1 MGQRL
6 GLAGFQNTG
15 KSFTRRYI
23 PDGENVII
31 IQPSKKAS
39 YLFTGP
45 KNATKL
51 SPEEL
56 DEAVKEGKRKMLGTF
71 DLVSPEGKFKN
82 LQQAAVNLKD
92 AGPHTDEF
100 DVLRTLLKYKKAG
113 YFKPEHLKGNVIFAP
128 EFEDLEASLDFV
140 DKLLP
145 WVHTVILPDFTHF
158 ITERI
163 TSQNFLNQ
171 KFGNEAFGRY
181 LEAAAESFRSFIRKS
196 DYLRENLIVVT
207 EYHIEEN
214 KERSRFEIFVPGG
227 KMVKEKFLP
236 SSYYDF
242 FLFTDLL
249 HDEMDETNQPEFRY
263 VTRATKTYPEARSMG
278 LYDTLYVPNNLQD
291 VLTKLREQFNI
302 QVNAA

>member
-23 PDGENVII
+23 PDGENVIV
-31 IQPSKKAS
+31 IQPSRKAS

-45 KNATKL
+45 KGVENFTT
-51 SPEEL
+51 EQI
-56 DEAVKEGKRKMLGTF
+56 DEAIKTGKRRMLGTF

-82 LQQAAVNLKD
+82 LQQAAAGLKD
-92 AGPHTDEF
+92 SGPHTDQF
-100 DVLRTLLKYKKAG
+100 DALRTLLKYKKAG

-128 EFEDLEASLDFV
+128 QFEDLQTSLQFV

-171 KFGNEAFGRY
+171 KFGNEAFSRY
-181 LEAAAESFRSFIRKS
+181 LEAAAESFRSFIRES
-196 DYLRENLIVVT
+196 DHLRENLIVVT

-214 KERSRFEIFVPGG
+214 KELGRFEIFVPGG

-242 FLFTDLL
+242 FLFTDVK
-249 HDEMDETNQPEFRY
+249 HDEMDEEANPEYRY
-263 VTRATKTYPEARSMG
+263 VTRTTKRYPEARSMG
-278 LYDTLYVPNNLQD
+278 LFESLFVPNNLQD
-291 VLTKLREQFNI
+291 VLTKLRDQFNI
-302 QVNAA
+302 QVKAA